1 MFDVFYI
8 LLETFRSG
16 IVDLFFGVFL
26 HLYSLW
32 TWGVISK
39 KPNMKSNG
47 HNNSFIN
54 SYVHNIYI

>member
-1 MFDVFYI
+1 MFSIYF
-8 LLETFRSG
+8 LETFRSG

-39 KPNMKSNG
+39 EPGMKCMAWHKIAACPKGNKP
-47 HNNSFIN
+47 
-54 SYVHNIYI
+54 